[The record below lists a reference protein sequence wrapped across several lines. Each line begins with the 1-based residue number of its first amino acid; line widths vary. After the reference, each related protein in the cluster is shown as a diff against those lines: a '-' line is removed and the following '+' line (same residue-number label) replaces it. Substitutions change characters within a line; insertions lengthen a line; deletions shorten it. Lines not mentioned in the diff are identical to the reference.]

1 MKAKVMLGDNV
12 TTVNLEDVMGSLLEG
27 IPAATYSLIQTPPKR
42 NLMVEV
48 SVKSEDD
55 ARRVYDRAIEKW
67 QIMKKF
73 SVVLVVLF
81 LSVSIVGCE
90 TSSPFERSIQNVDSK
105 YKNTPESDKEF
116 VELLDKSIRRTNRF
130 TDEERIKY
138 AKAIC
143 TLLDGSHL
151 DDREKLVKDFEG
163 EEQALSNAAI
173 AVYCP
178 EHL

>member
-1 MKAKVMLGDNV
+1 
-12 TTVNLEDVMGSLLEG
+12 
-27 IPAATYSLIQTPPKR
+27 
-42 NLMVEV
+42 
-48 SVKSEDD
+48 
-55 ARRVYDRAIEKW
+55 
-67 QIMKKF
+67 MKKF
-73 SVVLVVLF
+73 SAVLVVLS

-105 YKNTPESDKEF
+105 YTNTPESDKEF
-116 VELLDKSIRRTNRF
+116 VELLDKSIRRTDRF

-143 TLLDGSHL
+143 TLLDGSHS
-151 DDREKLVKDFEG
+151 DDRERLVKDFEG